1 MKPIIRILSYLK
13 HFPWHIG
20 LNVFFNLLH
29 IVFNLGS
36 YVMIVPFVEL
46 LFGLGDIPVEEPA
59 FGFSQ
64 EELTGWA
71 FCKCVKP
78 GMYVSRFSSI
88 SFCRVC
94 IRVKTRFSSSET
106 SPRM

>member
-46 LFGLGDIPVEEPA
+46 LFGLGDVPAEEPA
-59 FGFSQ
+59 FSLDQ
-64 EELTGWA
+64 EGLTGWA
-71 FCKCVKP
+71 FWHLHQYRYTWVLW
-78 GMYVSRFSSI
+78 
-88 SFCRVC
+88 
-94 IRVKTRFSSSET
+94 
-106 SPRM
+106 